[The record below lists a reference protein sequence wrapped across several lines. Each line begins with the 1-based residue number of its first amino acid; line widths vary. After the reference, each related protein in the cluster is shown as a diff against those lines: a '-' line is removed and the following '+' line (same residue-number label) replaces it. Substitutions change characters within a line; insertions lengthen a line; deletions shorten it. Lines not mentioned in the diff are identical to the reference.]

1 MKQYDLISS
10 KDNAR
15 LKAARQ
21 IRDGREKSAIF
32 IEGFRLA
39 DEALRSDITI
49 RECFVTE
56 AFCNG
61 PKETEMLTTLKARDV
76 SIWPCSEAAFRSI
89 ADTANPQGIVLIAD
103 RPSNIEFAQVLASN
117 GPLLIVYCFE
127 INDPANLGA
136 LMRTA
141 GAAGASC
148 LVLSPRS
155 ADPFSPKALRA
166 SMGAA
171 FRLSTAT
178 HIEIEALAKL
188 AAEKKI
194 QMIGTAAEA
203 GDLVYEIDLRR
214 PTIIVLGGEANG
226 LPPEVLAVC
235 SKVVRIPMERAAES
249 LNLAV
254 SGGIIIYEAVRQRLA

>member
-1 MKQYDLISS
+1 
-10 KDNAR
+10 
-15 LKAARQ
+15 
-21 IRDGREKSAIF
+21 
-32 IEGFRLA
+32 
-39 DEALRSDITI
+39 
-49 RECFVTE
+49 
-56 AFCNG
+56 
-61 PKETEMLTTLKARDV
+61 MLTTLKARDI

-103 RPSNIEFAQVLASN
+103 RPSNIEFAQILASN

-127 INDPANLGA
+127 ISDPSNLGA

-171 FRLSTAT
+171 FRLPTAT

-188 AAEKKI
+188 VAGKKI
-194 QMIGTAAEA
+194 QMIGTTGEA
-203 GDLVYEIDLRR
+203 GDLVYDIDLRR
-214 PTIIVLGGEANG
+214 PTIIALGGEANG
-226 LPPEVLAVC
+226 LPREVLAAC
-235 SKVVRIPMERAAES
+235 DKVVRIPMKQGVES

>member
-1 MKQYDLISS
+1 MKQHELIAS

-21 IRDGREKSAIF
+21 IRDGRERSAIF

-61 PKETEMLTTLKARDV
+61 PKESEMLATLKARKV
-76 SIWPCSEAAFRSI
+76 SISRCSEAAFRSI
-89 ADTANPQGIVLIAD
+89 ADTTNPQGIVLIAD
-103 RPSNIEFAQVLASN
+103 RPPNIESAQIFASKE
-117 GPLLIVYCFE
+117 PLLIVYCFE

-171 FRLSTAT
+171 FRLPTAT
-178 HIEIEALAKL
+178 NIEIEVLAKL
-188 AAEKKI
+188 APAKKI